1 MEQIYHAILKGII
14 ILYPILLGCGTVF
27 FYKRNTPAMRR
38 FYMRMVQFESARK
51 LYAIIFFIM
60 LLTYNYSC
68 FDTYQSV
75 TAVMTAH
82 VLMAPFVLHGVIDRI
97 LRAMTDSADLLL
109 TALVFLTIYGLVSGH
124 HVVVVTGLTYL
135 VAALFY
141 PASNLYEA
149 LEKEED
155 ITSFSDIENNIVR
168 YYYGHPRLY
177 LADYLKHLAQN
188 NGNKVVNNDKEK

>member
-75 TAVMTAH
+75 TAVMIAH

-149 LEKEED
+149 LEKEDD
-155 ITSFSDIENNIVR
+155 ITSFSDIEKNIVR

-188 NGNKVVNNDKEK
+188 NGP

>member
-1 MEQIYHAILKGII
+1 
-14 ILYPILLGCGTVF
+14 
-27 FYKRNTPAMRR
+27 
-38 FYMRMVQFESARK
+38 
-51 LYAIIFFIM
+51 
-60 LLTYNYSC
+60 
-68 FDTYQSV
+68 
-75 TAVMTAH
+75 
-82 VLMAPFVLHGVIDRI
+82 
-97 LRAMTDSADLLL
+97 MTDSADLLL
-109 TALVFLTIYGLVSGH
+109 TALVFLTIYGLASGH

-149 LEKEED
+149 LEKEDD

-188 NGNKVVNNDKEK
+188 NGKK

>member
-60 LLTYNYSC
+60 LLIYNYSC

-75 TAVMTAH
+75 KAVMIAH
-82 VLMAPFVLHGVIDRI
+82 LLMAPFVLYRVIDRI

-109 TALVFLTIYGLVSGH
+109 SVLVFLTIYGLVSGH

-141 PASNLYEA
+141 PASNIYKA
-149 LEKEED
+149 MEKEED
-155 ITSFSDIENNIVR
+155 NTSFSDIENNIVR